1 MDGIIIINKPK
12 GYTSH
17 DVVNK
22 IRKIYNTKKVGHT
35 GTLDPNAVGV
45 LPILIGK
52 ATKLSE
58 YLMEHDKT
66 YVATI
71 KLGEKRDTG
80 DLEGKIIEIKSV
92 PNYSD
97 KTVQNVLESFMGN
110 QIQTPPIY
118 SAIKIK
124 GKKLYEYAREGK
136 EVEIPKREIQIYSIK
151 LENINNEEITFTVS
165 CSKGTYIRSLCEDI
179 AKKLGT
185 VGYMKN
191 LVRTQVDRFNINNS
205 YTLEEIEKN
214 FNKIKVIT
222 IEELFIDKE
231 RIILQ
236 PDKLQ
241 LFLDGGRIKTNNLDD
256 FIRVYDY
263 QNKFIGTGIVNNGIL
278 KRNIIM

>member
-97 KTVQNVLESFMGN
+97 KTVQNVLESFVGN

>member
-22 IRKIYNTKKVGHT
+22 IRKIYNTKKVGHI

-97 KTVQNVLESFMGN
+97 KTVQNVLESFVGN